1 LILGDLSLWYRPSQ
15 SQTEYEVKLEW
26 TFPAH
31 VNMEHVLG
39 LLYNPEEIGTRDLV
53 GNFFGMVSSFTVSHP
68 AEEDDVIVKKLV
80 VFFEEPKKAVA
91 NLVATAGKGV
101 GNNSVV
107 IALASDMT
115 SARSASPTHR
125 LIRSFH
131 LGGCEVNVSTGH
143 VKGLFNLSSDS
154 IFLVAGDLLGERLL
168 LWKALERFSTV
179 LRELSRSHVQSFAN
193 QMSCW
198 LRLQFSPSNS

>member
-1 LILGDLSLWYRPSQ
+1 
-15 SQTEYEVKLEW
+15 
-26 TFPAH
+26 
-31 VNMEHVLG
+31 MEHVLG